1 MLRVN
6 ISLIKLYNF
15 FCSYLPIFNVPLV
28 YYNMQTGKFIHKIIE
43 KQSIA
48 STIWG
53 VFLNILLGYMN
64 VM

>member
-28 YYNMQTGKFIHKIIE
+28 YYKMQTGKFIHKIIE

-53 VFLNILLGYMN
+53 VFLNILQGYMN